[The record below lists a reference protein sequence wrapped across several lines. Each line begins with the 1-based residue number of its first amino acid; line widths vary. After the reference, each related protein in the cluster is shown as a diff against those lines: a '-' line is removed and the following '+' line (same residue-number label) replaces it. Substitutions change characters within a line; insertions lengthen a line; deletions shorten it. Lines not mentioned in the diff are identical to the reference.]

1 MTNTKP
7 EHLPEKPKPT
17 LGTLGVL
24 AEKHDTHEKAIKAL
38 SAAQNEI
45 TDIKDS
51 RREERI
57 GWIVV
62 TVILF
67 DCMFL
72 LSAENWSGP
81 IVIGVL
87 QIGMLAV
94 AAKRLGVEEFHAL
107 FMGALN
113 RFGGMIM
120 GKGED

>member
-7 EHLPEKPKPT
+7 EQVPEKIKPSLSS
-17 LGTLGVL
+17 LGAL

-38 SAAQNEI
+38 SAAQIEI
-45 TDIKDS
+45 TDIKDA

-62 TVILF
+62 SVILF
-67 DCMFL
+67 DCLFL

-87 QIGMLAV
+87 EIGMLAV

-120 GKGED
+120 GKDEE